1 MILSQVWLTRFLKSV
16 PSVVVVEVE
25 VVAAEMVMAVEV
37 VGTIGTRTKT
47 QALPLQGRD
56 TQVPDTLTFLKV
68 MSPNSAL
75 CIISGGEEVTF
86 VHLQPLVRGRMC
98 TRPDL
103 NNETGTS
110 PV

>member
-1 MILSQVWLTRFLKSV
+1 MQSGTKEVLEEAAA
-16 PSVVVVEVE
+16 VVVVEVSGVTE
-25 VVAAEMVMAVEV
+25 TEALTITIRVPAVQV
-37 VGTIGTRTKT
+37 
-47 QALPLQGRD
+47 QQLPLQGRD
-56 TQVPDTLTFLKV
+56 TQVPDTLTFLMV

-98 TRPDL
+98 TKPDL